1 MVISDEIWSDIVRPG
16 YEHVPTQSVSADA
29 RERTV
34 ALYAPSKTFNL
45 AGLIGSYHV
54 IYNDYLRDRVESKG
68 AKPHYNSMNVLS
80 QHALIGAYGPE
91 GRAWADELNQV
102 IAGNVDW
109 ACDFIERRLPG
120 VSVFRPQG
128 TYMLFLD
135 CSRWCE
141 KSGRTLD
148 DLLRAG
154 WRVGVYWQDGRAFNG
169 SCHIRVNLA
178 LPLSR
183 VQEAFERLAEHAFG
197 KLATA

>member
-1 MVISDEIWSDIVRPG
+1 MSE
-16 YEHVPTQSVSADA
+16 DA
-29 RERTV
+29 KNRTL

-54 IYNDYLRDRVESKG
+54 IYSDYLRDRVESKG

-109 ACDFIERRLPG
+109 ACDFIERNLPG
-120 VSVFRPQG
+120 VDVFRPQG

-135 CSRWCE
+135 CAQWCE
-141 KSGRTLD
+141 KNGRSID
-148 DLLRAG
+148 ELLRAG

-169 SCHIRVNLA
+169 PCHIRMNLA

-183 VQEAFERLAEHAFG
+183 VQEAFGRLERHVFSA
-197 KLATA
+197 